1 MSGGRESP
9 DLGLGKK
16 AVPAEF
22 ARVHSLAEGIIRNP
36 ITMRLTSLK
45 LNSLRDLFIE
55 ELRDLYSAENQLIKA
70 LPKMAAAATDS
81 HLKQA
86 FTDHLEQTEN
96 HAARLDQI
104 FESLDEKATGETCQ
118 AMEGLIKEGAQ
129 MIKADGDSVVIDSG
143 LIGAA
148 QRVEHYEMAG
158 YGTARS
164 LAQRLGENEAA
175 ELLQETLDEEAEAD
189 TLLTEIAENLVPVA
203 H

>member
-1 MSGGRESP
+1 
-9 DLGLGKK
+9 
-16 AVPAEF
+16 
-22 ARVHSLAEGIIRNP
+22 
-36 ITMRLTSLK
+36 MRFTSLK

-81 HLKQA
+81 QLKQA
-86 FTDHLEQTEN
+86 FADHLEQTEN
-96 HAARLDQI
+96 HAARLEQI
-104 FESLDEKATGETCQ
+104 FETLDEKPTGETCQ
-118 AMEGLIKEGAQ
+118 AMEGLIKEGSQ
-129 MIKADGDSVVIDSG
+129 MINADGDSVVIDSG

-164 LAQRLGENEAA
+164 LAQRLGENEAV
-175 ELLQETLDEEAEAD
+175 ELLQETLDEESEAD